1 MGRLHE
7 KQPTQNDMLSGSM
20 ASVYMNYEDS
30 FQGTCKA
37 YFVFE
42 TLYSKSEG
50 PCFTVQGLKFPI
62 TRPFNAKSLLQVRP
76 SRFKPRKIYGKMA
89 SLINVIRS
97 T

>member
-1 MGRLHE
+1 MGRVRLHE

-42 TLYSKSEG
+42 TLYSQSEG
-50 PCFTVQGLKFPI
+50 ALFYRSRTQMSHYTPI
-62 TRPFNAKSLLQVRP
+62 
-76 SRFKPRKIYGKMA
+76 
-89 SLINVIRS
+89 
-97 T
+97 